1 VRHIHAWFDLNICGH
16 GCVICFSNFLVTVE
30 AQRGTLCTCASAPH
44 VYAYDN
50 VAITPESFNSAFMS
64 FWCLDDNTIKGL
76 IKVLSVGRELS
87 ETVKDIQSSTHE
99 VNVIFHIE
107 AESEYGL

>member
-1 VRHIHAWFDLNICGH
+1 
-16 GCVICFSNFLVTVE
+16 VE

-50 VAITPESFNSAFMS
+50 VAITPESFNSAFVG

-76 IKVLSVGRELS
+76 IKVFSVGQELS
-87 ETVKDIQSSTHE
+87 EKHTKFNTRGQCDIPYRS
-99 VNVIFHIE
+99 
-107 AESEYGL
+107 

>member
-1 VRHIHAWFDLNICGH
+1 MCN
-16 GCVICFSNFLVTVE
+16 FSNFLVTVE